1 MTKRCKNCGWPND
14 DSSMTCQKCGSPL
27 DGAMA
32 APTAPIR
39 FANNNPGG
47 GDNGESLRRTVS
59 EKQFFATS
67 DDDPG
72 DYQVTQRTQ
81 KASMKQCPNCH
92 YQVREG
98 MNNCPNCGASLSG
111 QGGPTVDN
119 GKKCPKCGRQ
129 NPVGSRFC
137 SQCGTDLDAPAQAP
151 VQAPAQAPAQA
162 PNNPIMAAPMPG
174 VGNAGGARGGT
185 VNPWMKPS
193 NGAYCTLKPVAWD
206 GENVQH
212 QTLSFSGQSIML
224 NRANTDPN
232 NQSITSAEQAELTFE
247 DGEWYIIDKSAMHT
261 TYVMAGRKLKLQ
273 KGDTII
279 LGNRLFEF
287 N

>member
-14 DSSMTCQKCGSPL
+14 DSSSTCQKCGSPL
-27 DGAMA
+27 DGTMVAPV
-32 APTAPIR
+32 APTR
-39 FANNNPGG
+39 FANNNSSA

-59 EKQFFATS
+59 EKQYFGTT
-67 DDDPG
+67 DNDPG
-72 DYQVTQRTQ
+72 DFQVTQRT
-81 KASMKQCPNCH
+81 SMKQCPNCH
-92 YQVREG
+92 YPIREG
-98 MNNCPNCGASLSG
+98 MNNCPNCGASLTG
-111 QGGPTVDN
+111 KGGSTVEN

-137 SQCGTDLDAPAQAP
+137 SQCGTDLDAPVQAP
-151 VQAPAQAPAQA
+151 APAQAPAQA
-162 PNNPIMAAPMPG
+162 PNNPPMGVPMPG
-174 VGNAGGARGGT
+174 VGNFGGARGGT
-185 VNPWMKPS
+185 VNPWMQPS
-193 NGAYCTLKPVAWD
+193 NGAFCTLKPIAWE

-212 QTLSFSGQSIML
+212 QTLSFSGKSIVL

-247 DGEWYIIDKSAMHT
+247 DGEWYIVDKSAMHT